1 VRTFVGLIHWP
12 FLPLCGEGTRMS
24 MRLETTGSDMATQ
37 RIVLGLAIAIGGVAI
52 LTGAHAQDNRG
63 TMEQQMACT
72 PDVWR
77 LCSAQIPDVDRIVA
91 CLNGNTAQLSP
102 PCRAV
107 FVSDNDAPPQQT
119 GRARGRVNQP
129 RPQYDAARQPPP
141 QYDPVP
147 QRGPRYDPVPQR
159 RPTFG
164 DDDE

>member
-1 VRTFVGLIHWP
+1 
-12 FLPLCGEGTRMS
+12 
-24 MRLETTGSDMATQ
+24 MATK
-37 RIVLGLAIAIGGVAI
+37 RVVLSLVIASLAIAIGAVAA
-52 LTGAHAQDNRG
+52 LTGARAQDNRG

-77 LCSAQIPDVDRIVA
+77 LCSAQVPDVDRIVA
-91 CLNGNTAQLSP
+91 CLRGNTAQLSA

-107 FVSDNDAPPQQT
+107 FETDSNGPPQQSART
-119 GRARGRVNQP
+119 RGRVNQP

-147 QRGPRYDPVPQR
+147 R
-159 RPTFG
+159 RPQYPQY

>member
-1 VRTFVGLIHWP
+1 
-12 FLPLCGEGTRMS
+12 
-24 MRLETTGSDMATQ
+24 MATQ
-37 RIVLGLAIAIGGVAI
+37 RLVLSLAIAIGAVAA

-77 LCSAQIPDVDRIVA
+77 LCSAQVPDVDRIVA
-91 CLNGNTAQLSP
+91 CLRGNTAQLSA

-107 FVSDNDAPPQQT
+107 FETDNNGPPQQT
-119 GRARGRVNQP
+119 ARARGRVNRPGPQYSG
-129 RPQYDAARQPPP
+129 PQYDAVPQRGP

-147 QRGPRYDPVPQR
+147 QRRPQY
-159 RPTFG
+159 